1 MKISPNINIFK
12 VCLLLVISISVAGC
26 ADETEIKEIKL
37 GHGLDISHPV
47 HKAME
52 FMSERLLEKSNG
64 TMVIDIY
71 PNNQLGSERE
81 CLELLQIGS
90 LGMTKVSTGVLENF
104 VPSYQ
109 VFGLP
114 FLFRDSAHRFEV
126 LEGEIGENFL
136 DQSIDKRLKGLTFY
150 DAGSRSFYSKK
161 LIETPADLKG
171 LKLRVMESNTAIN
184 MVKNLGGSPTPIAW
198 GELYTA
204 LQQGIVDGAEN
215 NLPSFY
221 LSRHYEVCKFFVVD
235 EHTSLPDVLVISTHI
250 WNKFSPQEQQW
261 VKEAAEESS
270 QYQKGIWREAELE
283 ALEEIKKAGVT
294 VTIPDKELFRAEVQP
309 MYEEFSKDPEMKKVI
324 DAIQAINQDN

>member
-1 MKISPNINIFK
+1 MKIPLNLNTLKIFAFI
-12 VCLLLVISISVAGC
+12 VLVLIFAGC
-26 ADETEIKEIKL
+26 AEENEIKEIKL
-37 GHGLDISHPV
+37 GHGLDVSHPV

-64 TMVIDIY
+64 TMLIDIY

-104 VPSYQ
+104 VPEYQ

-114 FLFRDSAHRFEV
+114 FLFRDRDHRFEV
-126 LEGEIGENFL
+126 LEGEIGEDFL
-136 DQSIDKRLKGLTFY
+136 DKSIDKRLQGLTFY

-161 LIETPADLKG
+161 LIETPEDLKG

-184 MVKNLGGSPTPIAW
+184 MVQHLGGSPTPISW

-221 LSRHYEVCKFFVVD
+221 LSRHYEVCKYFVVD
-235 EHTSLPDVLVISTHI
+235 EHTALPDVLVISTHI
-250 WNKFSPQEQQW
+250 WNKFSPQEQKW
-261 VKEAAEESS
+261 IKEAAEESAE
-270 QYQKGIWREAELE
+270 YQKVIWREAELD
-283 ALEEIKKAGVT
+283 ALESMKKEGVI
-294 VTIPDKELFRAEVQP
+294 VTIPDKDLFRAQVQP
-309 MYEEFSKDPEMKKVI
+309 MYEEFSKNPEIKI
-324 DAIQAINQDN
+324 IIEAIQAIN